1 MRKILRQALL
11 SGLLLNAPSAAAG
24 ELLSVPGPH
33 GPLEGEAVLVPG
45 ARAGVIIIPGSGP
58 TDRDGN
64 NPAGIRSNSYK
75 LLSEGLADAGF
86 SSLRV
91 DKRGFFGSKDAIA
104 DPEDVS
110 IEDYAEDVRLWQ
122 KAFAKRIGTS
132 CVWVAGHSEGGLVA
146 LVAAAA
152 KGVQACGLILL
163 AAPGRRVS
171 DLMREQFRTNPANAP
186 YLAELDRLVL
196 GLARGEMQDETKIT
210 PAIRPLF
217 RKGLQRY
224 MVQLFSYV
232 PAQVARGVKQP
243 VLILQGNKDLQVKSD
258 DARLLSEALP
268 QARLVLLPGVTHML
282 KHDVPG
288 SPLATYQNPDLP
300 LAPEIVS
307 NIVGFIRSMTG
318 E

>member
-1 MRKILRQALL
+1 MRRILRKALL
-11 SGLLLNAPSAAAG
+11 SGLLLNAASAAAG
-24 ELLSVPGPH
+24 ELLSVPGPR
-33 GPLEGEAVLVPG
+33 GTLQGEAVLVPG
-45 ARAGVIIIPGSGP
+45 ARAGIVIIPGSGP

-64 NPAGIRSNSYK
+64 SPAGIRSDSYK
-75 LLSEGLADAGF
+75 LLAEGLAHAGF

-110 IEDYAEDVRLWQ
+110 IEDYAEDIRLWQ
-122 KAFAKRIGTS
+122 KTFAERIGRS
-132 CVWVAGHSEGGLVA
+132 CVWLAGHSEGGLVA
-146 LVAAAA
+146 LVAAAR
-152 KGVQACGLILL
+152 GVQACGLILL
-163 AAPGRRVS
+163 AAPGRRIS
-171 DLMREQFRTNPANAP
+171 DLMREQFRTNPANAR

-196 GLARGEMQDETKIT
+196 GLAGGRMQDDTKIS

-224 MVQLFSYV
+224 MVQLFSYE
-232 PAQVARGVKQP
+232 PAQVARGVTLP
-243 VLILQGNKDLQVKSD
+243 VLILQGEKDLQVKSE

-268 QARLVLLPGVTHML
+268 QSRSVLLPGVTHML
-282 KHDVPG
+282 KRDVPG
-288 SPLATYQNPDLP
+288 SPIATYQNPDLP

-307 NIVGFIRSMTG
+307 SIVGFVDSMTG